1 MTYFCEARAR
11 EHARA
16 ASTRLQAS
24 KYRAWLTTRR
34 GYERR
39 EEERSRA
46 KIQRAECRPLRASPR
61 GTRARNLDASPHF
74 LRSPSCRFP
83 LAIPLVFFSFR
94 ILPFISRAAHWPTI
108 FDGNFL
114 TVEYFSS
121 AISMSLFIIDSF
133 VKEFFLYLDENF
145 SILSTFLCFRIIF
158 SFPYHR
164 ILDDTHVLFK
174 FISVEEI

>member
-1 MTYFCEARAR
+1 MTHDEARIR
-11 EHARA
+11 
-16 ASTRLQAS
+16 
-24 KYRAWLTTRR
+24 
-34 GYERR
+34 ERR

-46 KIQRAECRPLRASPR
+46 KIQRAECRPLRASSR

-94 ILPFISRAAHWPTI
+94 ILAFISLAAHWPTI

-121 AISMSLFIIDSF
+121 AISNFSF
-133 VKEFFLYLDENF
+133 FFLYLDQIYSDF
-145 SILSTFLCFRIIF
+145 PLSSNDPRFI
-158 SFPYHR
+158 
-164 ILDDTHVLFK
+164 K
-174 FISVEEI
+174 FTSVEKIVPT

>member
-1 MTYFCEARAR
+1 MRV
-11 EHARA
+11 
-16 ASTRLQAS
+16 STLEPRVRVYKRLNIERDSRRGADTRGEKRKGVVQ
-24 KYRAWLTTRR
+24 KYR
-34 GYERR
+34 
-39 EEERSRA
+39 
-46 KIQRAECRPLRASPR
+46 ECRPLRASPR

-164 ILDDTHVLFK
+164 ILDDAHVLFK